1 LTLVHLVV
9 FWSEDDYSIGVD
21 RMDEMLEAIQLEFT
35 EDPLTMNV
43 ELFFK
48 LLKYSEESL
57 HERTEVILLAFMI

>member
-1 LTLVHLVV
+1 
-9 FWSEDDYSIGVD
+9 
-21 RMDEMLEAIQLEFT
+21 MDEMLEAIQLEFT

-57 HERTEVILLAFMI
+57 HEHTEVILLVFMI